1 MESSNSNSN
10 LQKNITLPPLRTRA
24 WFEMGSC
31 LKKTLVQPKFVWRT
45 IVPSS
50 MQSSRQQSIN
60 TIQAPEFVDLLNIV
74 RIRLPSPESI
84 DRGIHPFVRA
94 ENSFILI
101 SNTGDEYLF
110 ESKDEDTNR
119 RFVLCTKLMIARLAA
134 KIIVG
139 DKHVFEEFFNPHGHG
154 RRKDD
159 KPPASVNSVRV
170 VPATEQEKTPVALGH
185 VNSVCSTLIAP
196 VNEESGRNDE
206 LWGR

>member
-1 MESSNSNSN
+1 
-10 LQKNITLPPLRTRA
+10 
-24 WFEMGSC
+24 MGSC

-84 DRGIHPFVRA
+84 DRDIHPFVRA
-94 ENSFILI
+94 ENSFILV
-101 SNTGDEYLF
+101 SNMGDEYLF

-139 DKHVFEEFFNPHGHG
+139 DKNVFEEFFNPHG
-154 RRKDD
+154 RRKMDD
-159 KPPASVNSVRV
+159 NKPPAASVHSHSHSVRV
-170 VPATEQEKTPVALGH
+170 VPASEQEKTPVALGH